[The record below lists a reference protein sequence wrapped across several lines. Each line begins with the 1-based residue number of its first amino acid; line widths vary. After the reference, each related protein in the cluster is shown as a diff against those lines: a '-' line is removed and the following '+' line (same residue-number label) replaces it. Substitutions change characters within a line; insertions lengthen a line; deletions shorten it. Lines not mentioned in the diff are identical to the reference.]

1 MYLDSNRSRNGSMR
15 KGLVCSAYGTEDVI
29 PGCASYDEIVVP
41 AVERALRILI
51 MLAHARRPLKAS
63 EISVRLGFPKTSVHM
78 ILRTM
83 ERFEF
88 VKRQPPRGSYR
99 LGDGVRRLLEDF

>member
-15 KGLVCSAYGTEDVI
+15 KGLGCSAYGTEDVI
-29 PGCASYDEIVVP
+29 PGCAFYDEIVVP
-41 AVERALRILI
+41 AVERALRILM